1 MLIRALLILLI
12 VLNLGVATWWVARGD
27 DAGEAPIVQPEG
39 VTRLR
44 LVSEGAPVAVAK
56 TPAPTPVPA
65 TAPAATTP
73 PPATETPSPQT
84 AAAVAP
90 QTQAPVPAPA
100 TPAPAEPTPPAT
112 PAPVAARCFA
122 FGPFENAEQAKEA
135 RAQLQSQVMRLR
147 ERASTPTARGW
158 RVTMAVP
165 GNRDAAQAVATRIA
179 AAGFD
184 DFFITADGDT
194 SSVIAL
200 GRYGSERAARNRESA
215 LHAAGFADARA
226 EPLGGSTEGQIWI
239 DVLAPT
245 AFEANAA
252 RRVAGAARADAIDCA
267 KVP

>member
-12 VLNLGVATWWVARGD
+12 VLNLGVAIWWVARDD

-39 VTRLR
+39 VARLR
-44 LVSEGAPVAVAK
+44 LLSEGAPASVAK
-56 TPAPTPVPA
+56 ASTPAPTP
-65 TAPAATTP
+65 AAVTP
-73 PPATETPSPQT
+73 PPVAETPPAQT
-84 AAAVAP
+84 AAAAAP
-90 QTQAPVPAPA
+90 QTPAPAPA
-100 TPAPAEPTPPAT
+100 TPTPAEPTPPAT
-112 PAPVAARCFA
+112 PAPAAARCFA

-147 ERASTPTARGW
+147 ERAAAPAAARGW

-215 LHAAGFADARA
+215 LHAAGFTDARA
-226 EPLGGSTEGQIWI
+226 EPIGGSAEAQQIWI

-252 RRVAGAARADAIDCA
+252 RRVAGATRADAIDCA
-267 KVP
+267 AVP

>member
-12 VLNLGVATWWVARGD
+12 VLNLGVAIWWVARDD

-44 LVSEGAPVAVAK
+44 LLSEGASAAVAK
-56 TPAPTPVPA
+56 TPTSTPVPA
-65 TAPAATTP
+65 PAPAATTP
-73 PPATETPSPQT
+73 PVAETPPGQT
-84 AAAVAP
+84 AAAP
-90 QTQAPVPAPA
+90 QTQAPV
-100 TPAPAEPTPPAT
+100 PAPAEPTPPAT
-112 PAPVAARCFA
+112 PAPAAARCYA

-165 GNRDAAQAVATRIA
+165 GNRDAAQAVASRIA

-184 DFFITADGDT
+184 DFFITADGDA

-226 EPLGGSTEGQIWI
+226 EPLGGGAEAQIWI

-252 RRVAGAARADAIDCA
+252 RRVAGATRADAIDCA

>member
-12 VLNLGVATWWVARGD
+12 VLNLGVAIWWVARGD
-27 DAGEAPIVQPEG
+27 DVGEAPIVQPEG

-44 LVSEGAPVAVAK
+44 LLSEGGPAAVAK
-56 TPAPTPVPA
+56 TPPTPEPA
-65 TAPAATTP
+65 TVPAATTP
-73 PPATETPSPQT
+73 PPAAETPSVQT
-84 AAAVAP
+84 AAAAP
-90 QTQAPVPAPA
+90 PTPAPVPAPA
-100 TPAPAEPTPPAT
+100 TPAPTEPTPPAT
-112 PAPVAARCFA
+112 PAPAAARCFA

-165 GNRDAAQAVATRIA
+165 GNRDAAQAVASRIA

-184 DFFITADGDT
+184 DFFITADGDA

>member
-12 VLNLGVATWWVARGD
+12 VLNLGVAIWWVARGD
-27 DAGEAPIVQPEG
+27 DAGEAPIVQLEG

-44 LVSEGAPVAVAK
+44 LLSEGASAAVSK
-56 TPAPTPVPA
+56 TPTSTPVPA

-73 PPATETPSPQT
+73 PPVAETPPAQT
-84 AAAVAP
+84 VAAAP

-100 TPAPAEPTPPAT
+100 TPAPAEPMPPAT
-112 PAPVAARCFA
+112 PAPAAARCYA

-165 GNRDAAQAVATRIA
+165 GNRDAAQAVAARIA

-184 DFFITADGDT
+184 DFFITADGDA

-215 LHAAGFADARA
+215 LHAAGFGDARA
-226 EPLGGSTEGQIWI
+226 EPLGGGAEAQIWI

-252 RRVAGAARADAIDCA
+252 RRVAGATRADAIDCA